1 MGQIVVGY
9 DGSACGDAA
18 LDSALELAGDL
29 GDRIVVVFG
38 YAPPGSGAARS
49 PNTRRRSRSSAR
61 R

>member
-9 DGSACGDAA
+9 DGSACGEAA
-18 LDSALELAGDL
+18 LAAAIELAGEV
-29 GDRIVVVFG
+29 GDKVVVVFG
-38 YAPPGSGAARS
+38 YAPPGIWAARS